1 MGIVTEASLLAD
13 SAGECV
19 GGRGGGSELQLY
31 VPSRHP
37 STMQRRLRAG
47 KTMQPDAAVRW
58 LRHREIERAA
68 F

>member
-1 MGIVTEASLLAD
+1 MGIVTEASLLGD
-13 SAGECV
+13 SAG
-19 GGRGGGSELQLY
+19 GGRRLKRWWSELQLP

-58 LRHREIERAA
+58 LWHREIERAA